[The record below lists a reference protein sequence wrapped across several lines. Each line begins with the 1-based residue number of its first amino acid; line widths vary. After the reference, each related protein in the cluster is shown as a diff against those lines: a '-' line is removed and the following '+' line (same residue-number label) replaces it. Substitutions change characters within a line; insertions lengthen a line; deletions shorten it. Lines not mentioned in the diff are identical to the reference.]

1 MAKPVEFE
9 DSAEATD
16 FMETLQG
23 MLEDPRLM
31 NWAKITDTNYGTRS
45 TVALVEAVGNY
56 AEFIETMYSAE

>member
-23 MLEDPRLM
+23 MLEDPRLAD
-31 NWAKITDTNYGTRS
+31 WAKITDTNFGTRS
-45 TVALVEAVGNY
+45 AGLLAKAVSNY
-56 AEFIETMYSAE
+56 AEFIETMYNAE